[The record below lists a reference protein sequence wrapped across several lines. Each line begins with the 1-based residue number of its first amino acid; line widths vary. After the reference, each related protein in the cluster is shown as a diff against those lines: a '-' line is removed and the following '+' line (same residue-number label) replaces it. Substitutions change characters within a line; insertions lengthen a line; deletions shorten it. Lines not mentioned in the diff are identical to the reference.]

1 MTTDIIARAPIAPLC
16 AQPSLRAEQV
26 SQLVL
31 GEGAEL
37 LETSNDWRR
46 VRTYADAYEGWVH
59 SGYLAEVDRLEA
71 EDWQRDA
78 TGWSLGATLQ
88 IGDHRVR
95 LPLRARV
102 ALDHDAVLESMRE
115 QREQMARAARSDSLT
130 GLANRT
136 HFLERLRLA
145 LGARSLVVEARAK
158 APERWALEHFAG
170 APYTW
175 GGVTPWGVDCSGLVQ
190 TTFAA
195 RELRLPRDSSQQIE
209 CGVHVSLDDAR
220 PGDLL
225 FFRGDAGRSIAHV
238 AFVGEADTLVH
249 STVACGGV
257 LQESWLPG
265 ARAASLRE
273 RLVAVRRLEPR

>member
-1 MTTDIIARAPIAPLC
+1 MTTDIIARAPIVPLS
-16 AQPSLRAEQV
+16 AEPSLRAEQV

-37 LETSNDWRR
+37 LETSGDWRR
-46 VRTYADAYEGWVH
+46 VRTSADAYEGWVH
-59 SGYLAEVDRLEA
+59 RGYVTEVDRAQAEA
-71 EDWQRDA
+71 WKREA
-78 TGWSLGATLQ
+78 TGWSLGATLR

-102 ALDHDAVLESMRE
+102 VLEQDAVRLPDGKRGHLSDG
-115 QREQMARAARSDSLT
+115 AIPAAVALASD
-130 GLANRT
+130 
-136 HFLERLRLA
+136 
-145 LGARSLVVEARAK
+145 ARAK

-170 APYTW
+170 APYLW
-175 GGVTPWGVDCSGLVQ
+175 GGVTPCGVDCSGLVQ

-195 RELRLPRDSSQQIE
+195 RGLSLPRDASQQAE
-209 CGVHVSLDDAR
+209 CGVPVSLDEPR

-225 FFRGDAGRSIAHV
+225 FFRSESGGSITHV
-238 AFVGEADTLVH
+238 AFAGEADTLVH
-249 STVACGGV
+249 STLSCGGV

-265 ARAASLRE
+265 SRAAPLRD